1 MLQILYLG
9 PPDTLDHVRAC
20 FGPKARVE
28 LALEEHTVDAL
39 LPASDVILDAFMGV
53 PFPAERLA
61 SAGRLKLVVTVSTG
75 ADHIAAAALEKRG
88 IPLLTLADQKQTM
101 RNITPA
107 AEHSWLLLMACAR
120 QLRAAVAG
128 VLAGE
133 WNRNKYPGIMLQGKT
148 LGVVGCGRIGEWMSR
163 YAQGFRMKCIG
174 YDPFIG
180 DWPATIERADLA
192 TLLRDS
198 DFISIHVPLNEQT
211 RRLLGPDEFRQ
222 MKRGVVIINSSRG
235 EVLDERALENALRD
249 GIVGAAGLDVLGGEP
264 DVGDLSLV
272 RYAREHEN
280 LIITPHI
287 GGFSPDALRFLLSF
301 SCERV
306 KKQLAGF

>member
-1 MLQILYLG
+1 
-9 PPDTLDHVRAC
+9 V
-20 FGPKARVE
+20 ARVE
-28 LALEEHTVDAL
+28 LALAEHAVDAL

-53 PFPAERLA
+53 PFPAGRLA
-61 SAGRLKLVVTVSTG
+61 SAGNLKLVVTVSTG
-75 ADHIAAAALEKRG
+75 ADHIDAGSLQKRG

-133 WNRNKYPGIMLQGKT
+133 WNRNVYPGIMLQGKT
-148 LGVVGCGRIGEWMSR
+148 VGLVGCGRIGEWMSR
-163 YAQGFRMKCIG
+163 YAQGFRMRCIG
-174 YDPFIG
+174 YDPFIR
-180 DWPATIERADLA
+180 DWPATIERVELA
-192 TLLRDS
+192 TLLGS
-198 DFISIHVPLNEQT
+198 ADFISVHVPLNDVT
-211 RRLLGPDEFRQ
+211 RSLLGPEEFRQ
-222 MKRGVVIINSSRG
+222 MKRGVVVVNTSRG
-235 EVLDERALENALRD
+235 EVLDERALEDALRN
-249 GIVGAAGLDVLGGEP
+249 GTVGAAGIDVLAGEP
-264 DVGDLSLV
+264 DVRDHPLL

-287 GGFSPDALRFLLSF
+287 GGFSPDALRFLLAF

-306 KKQLAGF
+306 ISQLAKS